1 MPRPDLDTLRT
12 LLARRQQEKAE
23 LELQVGT
30 FESQIRSELL
40 PLQEEVLR
48 LQMERLKKAAQSQM
62 RNARLRNAY
71 HEARAEYEDFRDQH
85 TQPESSTREE
95 DLKTTFRRG
104 SKACHPDAVPDAY
117 RDEAA
122 ATFRALEN
130 AYEGRHRRT
139 VGAIVESLD
148 KWGFPRPTVARGEET
163 QQRRTIRRA
172 LAALNDSIA
181 SLRATDSFQ
190 VIQEARDVEAAVDA
204 EKERLARRLRHMQN
218 VQGGGGTRRR

>member
-1 MPRPDLDTLRT
+1 MTRPDLETLRS

-30 FESQIRSELL
+30 FKSHVRSELA

-71 HEARAEYEDFRDQH
+71 HDARSDYEDFQRQRL
-85 TQPESSTREE
+85 QSEREAGPEA
-95 DLKTTFRRG
+95 DLKTRFRQG

-139 VGAIVESLD
+139 VDAIVESLE
-148 KWGFPRPTVARGEET
+148 KWGFPRPFVEQGEEFRRR
-163 QQRRTIRRA
+163 QRIRRA
-172 LAALNDSIA
+172 LANLDDSIA
-181 SLRATDSFQ
+181 SLRASDSYQ
-190 VIQEARDVEAAVDA
+190 AIREVSDVEAAVNA
-204 EKERLARRLRHMQN
+204 EKRRLARRLRQMQ
-218 VQGGGGTRRR
+218 TSRRPRR